1 MSESVLSL
9 ASQLSKLLL
18 LEFEALKVQDLD
30 RFESL
35 QPGKNDLLAG
45 LAKLCPSAEDLQNL
59 PEHKELRELLIE
71 SRDLHRRNA
80 VLIERKLDTIR
91 GTLHS
96 LHTGEMAALLK
107 FMTVWVR
114 WRGLAK
120 AAATKK
126 FDSSRLIFFIAWAHV
141 LQPIDPRQHHC
152 NRRVKLTRYFFVH
165 IQAT

>member
-96 LHTGEMAALLK
+96 LNTGENGSPVEVYDRLGQVARFSK
-107 FMTVWVR
+107 G
-114 WRGLAK
+114 RGYQE
-120 AAATKK
+120 
-126 FDSSRLIFFIAWAHV
+126 I
-141 LQPIDPRQHHC
+141 
-152 NRRVKLTRYFFVH
+152 
-165 IQAT
+165 

>member
-9 ASQLSKLLL
+9 ATQLSQLLL
-18 LEFEALKVQDLD
+18 LEFDALKVQDLD

-59 PEHKELRELLIE
+59 PEYEELRELLIE
-71 SRDLHRRNA
+71 CRDLHRRNA

-96 LHTGEMAALLK
+96 LHTGETGSPFEVYDRLGQVARFSK
-107 FMTVWVR
+107 G
-114 WRGLAK
+114 RGYQE
-120 AAATKK
+120 
-126 FDSSRLIFFIAWAHV
+126 I
-141 LQPIDPRQHHC
+141 
-152 NRRVKLTRYFFVH
+152 
-165 IQAT
+165 

>member
-59 PEHKELRELLIE
+59 PEHEKLRELLIE
-71 SRDLHRRNA
+71 CRDLHRRNA

-96 LHTGEMAALLK
+96 LHTGETGSPVEVYDRLGQVARFSK
-107 FMTVWVR
+107 G
-114 WRGLAK
+114 RGYQE
-120 AAATKK
+120 
-126 FDSSRLIFFIAWAHV
+126 I
-141 LQPIDPRQHHC
+141 
-152 NRRVKLTRYFFVH
+152 
-165 IQAT
+165 